1 MDKSTCKHPYI
12 LEVFVALCTQATC
25 ACVYSSLVGTIR
37 DYFGKSSIFI
47 LKPGRYILIKI
58 YQVNKDN
65 IIFSLHTE
73 LAQSK
78 RLILTLALGSCWN
91 GRFTGCSG
99 GSFGTVMQL
108 SFNWLLVGSI
118 PDFIVCMLPPWQSC
132 HQQVDGKTCR
142 VQCF

>member
-58 YQVNKDN
+58 YQVDKDN

-78 RLILTLALGSCWN
+78 RLILTLALGSC
-91 GRFTGCSG
+91 
-99 GSFGTVMQL
+99 
-108 SFNWLLVGSI
+108 
-118 PDFIVCMLPPWQSC
+118 
-132 HQQVDGKTCR
+132 
-142 VQCF
+142 